1 MTAIAA
7 ISKMASRQCVE
18 ADHADRKTLYPA
30 QWDAVARRLDAL
42 PPKPAHEHHV
52 TVREAVNAM
61 RSQINDAQ
69 QKGYTFE
76 EIVRQLTE
84 EGVDIS
90 ASTLRYAMQRVAK
103 NHKAGRVE
111 RAAPPGQAT
120 ASPRIKKPK
129 KTRPPTVDQID
140 NRDGKDS
147 RRATTNSGA
156 MVIQDAF
163 SFEIAPDTENL

>member
-1 MTAIAA
+1 MPVVKHFT
-7 ISKMASRQCVE
+7 Q
-18 ADHADRKTLYPA
+18 A

-61 RSQINDAQ
+61 RPQINGAQ

-76 EIVRQLTE
+76 EIVQQLAE
-84 EGVDIS
+84 EGFDIS

-103 NHKAGRVE
+103 NHKSGHAE
-111 RAAPPGQAT
+111 RADPPGLIT
-120 ASPRIKKPK
+120 ASPRMKQPK
-129 KTRPPTVDQID
+129 QTRPPTVDQIK
-140 NRDGKDS
+140 NRDRKGS
-147 RRATTNSGA
+147 RRTTTKPGG
-156 MVIQDAF
+156 MVIQDTF

>member
-1 MTAIAA
+1 MPVVKHFT
-7 ISKMASRQCVE
+7 Q
-18 ADHADRKTLYPA
+18 A

-42 PPKPAHEHHV
+42 PPKPAHERHV
-52 TVREAVNAM
+52 TVREAVNVM
-61 RSQINDAQ
+61 RPQINGAL
-69 QKGYTFE
+69 QKGYIFE
-76 EIVRQLTE
+76 EIVQQLAK

-103 NHKAGRVE
+103 DHKAGRVE
-111 RAAPPGQAT
+111 RATAPGQAT

-129 KTRPPTVDQID
+129 QTKPPTVDQIE
-140 NRDGKDS
+140 NRDRKGS
-147 RRATTNSGA
+147 RRTTTKPGA

>member
-1 MTAIAA
+1 MPVVKHFT
-7 ISKMASRQCVE
+7 Q
-18 ADHADRKTLYPA
+18 A

-76 EIVRQLTE
+76 EIVQQLAE
-84 EGVDIS
+84 EGVCIS

-103 NHKAGRVE
+103 DHKAGRLE
-111 RAAPPGQAT
+111 RAAPSGQAT
-120 ASPRIKKPK
+120 APLRIKKPK
-129 KTRPPTVDQID
+129 QRRSPSLDQVE
-140 NRDGKDS
+140 NRDRKDS

-163 SFEIAPDTENL
+163 SFEIVPDTENL

>member
-1 MTAIAA
+1 MPVVKYFT
-7 ISKMASRQCVE
+7 Q
-18 ADHADRKTLYPA
+18 A

-61 RSQINDAQ
+61 RPQISGAQ

-76 EIVRQLTE
+76 EIVQQLAE

-90 ASTLRYAMQRVAK
+90 VSTLRYAMQRVAK

-111 RAAPPGQAT
+111 RAATPDQAT

-129 KTRPPTVDQID
+129 QTRPPAVDHIA
-140 NRDGKDS
+140 NRDRKDS
-147 RRATTNSGA
+147 RRATTNSGG

-163 SFEIAPDTENL
+163 SFEIAPDTDNL

>member
-1 MTAIAA
+1 MPVVKHFT
-7 ISKMASRQCVE
+7 Q
-18 ADHADRKTLYPA
+18 A

-42 PPKPAHEHHV
+42 PPKPTHEHHV

-61 RSQINDAQ
+61 RPQINGAQ

-76 EIVRQLTE
+76 EIVQQMAE
-84 EGVDIS
+84 EGVGIS

-103 NHKAGRVE
+103 DHKAGRLE

-120 ASPRIKKPK
+120 APPRIKKPK
-129 KTRPPTVDQID
+129 QTRLPSLDQVE
-140 NRDGKDS
+140 NRDRKDS

-156 MVIQDAF
+156 MVIQNAF
-163 SFEIAPDTENL
+163 SFEIVPDTENL

>member
-1 MTAIAA
+1 MPVVKHFT
-7 ISKMASRQCVE
+7 Q
-18 ADHADRKTLYPA
+18 A
-30 QWDAVARRLDAL
+30 QWDAGARRLDAL

-61 RSQINDAQ
+61 RPQISGAQ

-76 EIVRQLTE
+76 EIVQELAE

-90 ASTLRYAMQRVAK
+90 ASTLRYAMRRVAK
-103 NHKAGRVE
+103 DHKVGHVE
-111 RAAPPGQAT
+111 RAAPPGQAA
-120 ASPRIKKPK
+120 ASPRIKKSRQ
-129 KTRPPTVDQID
+129 TRPLTLDQKE
-140 NRDGKDS
+140 NRDRKDS
-147 RRATTNSGA
+147 RRATTNSGG

>member
-1 MTAIAA
+1 MPIVKRFT
-7 ISKMASRQCVE
+7 Q
-18 ADHADRKTLYPA
+18 A

-61 RSQINDAQ
+61 RPQINGAQ

-76 EIVRQLTE
+76 EIVQQLAE

-103 NHKAGRVE
+103 DHKARRVE
-111 RAAPPGQAT
+111 RAVPSGQAT
-120 ASPRIKKPK
+120 ASPRIKRPRQ
-129 KTRPPTVDQID
+129 TRPSTVDQIE
-140 NRDGKDS
+140 NRDRKDS
-147 RRATTNSGA
+147 RRTTTNSGG

-163 SFEIAPDTENL
+163 SFEIVPDTENL

>member
-1 MTAIAA
+1 MPVVKHFT
-7 ISKMASRQCVE
+7 Q
-18 ADHADRKTLYPA
+18 A

-52 TVREAVNAM
+52 TVCEAVNAM
-61 RSQINDAQ
+61 RPQINGAQ

-76 EIVRQLTE
+76 EIVQQLAE

-103 NHKAGRVE
+103 SHKTGRVE

-120 ASPRIKKPK
+120 TSPRIKKPK
-129 KTRPPTVDQID
+129 QPRPPTVDQIES
-140 NRDGKDS
+140 RDRKD
-147 RRATTNSGA
+147 RQRATTNSGG

>member
-1 MTAIAA
+1 MPIVKRFT
-7 ISKMASRQCVE
+7 Q
-18 ADHADRKTLYPA
+18 A

-61 RSQINDAQ
+61 RPQIDAAQ

-76 EIVRQLTE
+76 EIVQQLSN

-103 NHKAGRVE
+103 YHKAGRVE
-111 RAAPPGQAT
+111 RADSPGPGT

-129 KTRPPTVDQID
+129 QTRPPTVDQTE
-140 NRDGKDS
+140 NRDRKGS
-147 RRATTNSGA
+147 RRAMTKPGG

-163 SFEIAPDTENL
+163 SFEIAPDTEDL

>member
-1 MTAIAA
+1 MPVVKHFT
-7 ISKMASRQCVE
+7 Q
-18 ADHADRKTLYPA
+18 A

-52 TVREAVNAM
+52 TVRDAVNAM
-61 RSQINDAQ
+61 RPQINGAQ

-76 EIVRQLTE
+76 EIVQQLAE

-90 ASTLRYAMQRVAK
+90 ASTLRYAMQRVTR
-103 NHKAGRVE
+103 NPKAGRVE
-111 RAAPPGQAT
+111 RATPPGQAT

-129 KTRPPTVDQID
+129 QTRPPTVDQVE
-140 NRDGKDS
+140 NRDRTDS
-147 RRATTNSGA
+147 RRAMTKPGG